1 MTSQN
6 KSEKLSCKRII
17 VKSVVTWLRSNHYFT
32 QSDKRYVYWRFVD
45 RNFEYVEPQLQ
56 HRVNK
61 MIISCDKISRNDR
74 RFLDL
79 MEQKVDVHYKLL
91 LPLKDQGIWLHNNRE
106 AAIKRWQVW
115 KGWLILQKIQ
125 EVYERTDEEAICKK
139 I

>member
-1 MTSQN
+1 
-6 KSEKLSCKRII
+6 
-17 VKSVVTWLRSNHYFT
+17 
-32 QSDKRYVYWRFVD
+32 
-45 RNFEYVEPQLQ
+45 
-56 HRVNK
+56 
-61 MIISCDKISRNDR
+61 
-74 RFLDL
+74 

-91 LPLKDQGIWLHNNRE
+91 LPLKDQDIWLHNNRE